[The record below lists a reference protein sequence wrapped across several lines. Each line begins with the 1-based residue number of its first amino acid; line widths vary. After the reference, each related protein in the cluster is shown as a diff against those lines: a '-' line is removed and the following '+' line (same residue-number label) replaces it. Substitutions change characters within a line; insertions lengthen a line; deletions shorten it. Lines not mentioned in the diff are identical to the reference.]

1 MLSICQIYS
10 APGARFEQG
19 MLMMAAKR
27 IVTGT
32 ALLLVAALA
41 VLFVCLPLPM
51 VNTAKQK
58 VETNKEALNF
68 RITWKGYSGRGE
80 AIAKIVDAYNQAQN
94 PGSAIV
100 MENGDEDIDS
110 IKTLLESNSQTVFV
124 LPYRFVKYFGGKGLL
139 MDLTASFQDTQALF
153 YPKIWKLGM
162 VGNTV
167 YGVPWLGHSMCL
179 LYNKTLLEKAGVDAA
194 AINSL
199 DALVNALSMVEAQ
212 TDARGIG
219 LVGLDSNDV
228 SWMVNQFIYGFGSK
242 LVSDDG
248 KTVAVNNDKAKAA
261 LSFYRDVLGEHA
273 QPAWHDDTG
282 LEVMAHFRNQEV
294 AFEIQGI
301 WGVTDIQKNGSPFE
315 VGIIDLKD
323 IGLCAEVGPMML
335 ALPAGLDSETAK
347 EAFKFIRYLIS
358 NPAQEM
364 IMKGEYSPEHDAYY
378 PFRTPIRI
386 DMADS
391 LKFHDQPE
399 YTAFIEG
406 FESPSTDVPVPLWQA
421 VKDEIYEPGLSSVM
435 RGDMTIEDFLTAVE
449 TKGNKILGGQNPD

>member
-1 MLSICQIYS
+1 ML
-10 APGARFEQG
+10 
-19 MLMMAAKR
+19 LMAAKR

-41 VLFVCLPLPM
+41 VFFVLLPPPAA
-51 VNTAKQK
+51 NT
-58 VETNKEALNF
+58 TKEAANAGKGALNF

-80 AIAKIVDAYNQAQN
+80 AIAKIVEAYNQEQN
-94 PGSAIV
+94 PVSTIV

-124 LPYRFVKYFGGKGLL
+124 LPYRYVKYFGGKGFL
-139 MDLTASFQDTQALF
+139 MDLTESFKDTQALF
-153 YPKIWKLGM
+153 YPKIRELGM
-162 VGNTV
+162 VDGTV

-179 LYNKTLLEKAGVDAA
+179 LYNKTLLKKARVDAA
-194 AINSL
+194 AIKSP
-199 DALVNALSMVEAQ
+199 DALMDALTMVEAQ

-219 LVGLDSNDV
+219 LVGLGSNDV

-248 KTVAVNNDKAKAA
+248 KTVAVNNEKAKAA
-261 LSFYRDVLGEHA
+261 LTFYRDMLGEHA
-273 QPAWHDDTG
+273 QPTWRDDTG
-282 LEVMAHFRNQEV
+282 LEVMTHFRNQEV

-315 VGIIDLKD
+315 VGIIKLTD

-335 ALPAGLDSETAK
+335 AIPAGLESEAAQ
-347 EAFKFIRYLIS
+347 EAFRFIRYLIS
-358 NPAQEM
+358 TPAQEM

-378 PFRTPIRI
+378 PFRTPIRT
-386 DMADS
+386 DMANSPIFQD
-391 LKFHDQPE
+391 HPE

-406 FESPSTDVPVPLWQA
+406 FESPSIDVPVPLWQA

-435 RGDMTIEDFLTAVE
+435 RGDMTIEDFLAAVE